1 MKKMKSETNEHVLTG
16 ITPVFRRPFWP
27 IGIVFCVSRTILL
40 RSKVVAGKTCKD
52 VARDDVRSRGG

>member
-1 MKKMKSETNEHVLTG
+1 MEMKSETNEQANRTR
-16 ITPVFRRPFWP
+16 ITARLWGPLWP